1 MPFLLFSFVASG
13 FRLRQG
19 FGGPPQLQRRLVS
32 RKAVAVATIPLV
44 ACLAAGP
51 ALAQA
56 DARRLEVGGHFSTLQ
71 IGDAGNTNAGLG
83 GRVSYEFLPWLAIEG
98 ELNFFPNDRLDV
110 DSGVSS
116 LMLQTQYSRRRLEG
130 FVGPKIGV
138 RGGKFGAFAKVRPG
152 FAHLIDKG
160 LGCVGEVCALVLL
173 ARPDTPRVRPR
184 PRRHRRVLP
193 DAADD
198 RTLRSRRD
206 RHSPPQPVRAAVPGL
221 HDAEL
226 RDQPRDGIQFLIRGS
241 AGPRSAGPLRPESSF
256 CSRTAD
262 WRTTGPADPRQRLQS
277 NGLIRTFL

>member
-1 MPFLLFSFVASG
+1 MKTQPFLPFSFVASG

-56 DARRLEVGGHFSTLQ
+56 DARRLEVGGHFSTLR
-71 IGDAGNTNAGLG
+71 IGDGGNTNAGLG

-116 LMLQTQYSRRRLEG
+116 LMLQTQYQPPAARRVRRPEDRRPRREVRRLRESASRLCAPDRQG
-130 FVGPKIGV
+130 SRLRWRGLRAGAACASGV
-138 RGGKFGAFAKVRPG
+138 P
-152 FAHLIDKG
+152 
-160 LGCVGEVCALVLL
+160 
-173 ARPDTPRVRPR
+173 PRIRPR

-198 RTLRSRRD
+198 RALRSRRD
-206 RHSPPQPVRAAVPGL
+206 RHSPPQSIRAAVPGL

-226 RDQPRDGIQFLIRGS
+226 RDQPRDGIQIL
-241 AGPRSAGPLRPESSF
+241 
-256 CSRTAD
+256 SRVAS
-262 WRTTGPADPRQRLQS
+262 RLAVREGYGCRQVRGPAAALS
-277 NGLIRTFL
+277 LSTG

>member
-19 FGGPPQLQRRLVS
+19 FGGPPQLQRGLVS

-173 ARPDTPRVRPR
+173 ARPEYHPEFALDLGGIVEFYPTPRTIARFDLGATAI
-184 PRRHRRVLP
+184 RHRSQSAP
-193 DAADD
+193 PC
-198 RTLRSRRD
+198 RD
-206 RHSPPQPVRAAVPGL
+206 
-221 HDAEL
+221 
-226 RDQPRDGIQFLIRGS
+226 
-241 AGPRSAGPLRPESSF
+241 
-256 CSRTAD
+256 C
-262 WRTTGPADPRQRLQS
+262 TTQNFATSLGM
-277 NGLIRTFL
+277 GFKF